1 MVPPVF
7 GRPYAA
13 SSTKSM
19 RCRMSMA
26 RERSEAK
33 TTLAFSEETSSG
45 SRPA

>member
-1 MVPPVF
+1 MVPPVS

-13 SSTKSM
+13 SSTKSI
-19 RCRMSMA
+19 RCSVSMA

-33 TTLAFSEETSSG
+33 TMLAFSEETSSG